1 MQRIAYRMRF
11 KPSYRTPPCMHLSA
25 CRAPHPFLEQRQT
38 SSIGEEDAYAKKR
51 SYCAERHH
59 GNQSFMSI
67 TLQND
72 EVEP

>member
-1 MQRIAYRMRF
+1 
-11 KPSYRTPPCMHLSA
+11 MHLSA